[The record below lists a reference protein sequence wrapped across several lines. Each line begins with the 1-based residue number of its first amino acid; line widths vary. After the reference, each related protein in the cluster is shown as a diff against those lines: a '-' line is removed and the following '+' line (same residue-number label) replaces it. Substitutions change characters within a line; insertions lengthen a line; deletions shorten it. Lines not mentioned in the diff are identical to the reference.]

1 MMLWKVIKRLL
12 FNPTTLSRT
21 LGEIELKSLINIAAH
36 ERSVSA
42 VLVAGGGRRSRGSEA
57 VLTEVLGRFAHL
69 IFVDIDRLKIPH
81 IRADLANTW
90 PFKPGS
96 FDLIVSTWVVEHL
109 MTPEIF
115 FREAF
120 RVLNNDGAFVCGVPF
135 IYHKHGGPGD
145 WWRFTDTAL
154 SHMAYSAGFQKIDV
168 RPVGGTPCVTCL
180 SLLWPFLQIRFIGIL
195 LLILAWGLDS
205 ILSIICRLTGRGREL
220 VHAYPIHYI
229 AYARK

>member
-1 MMLWKVIKRLL
+1 MTMWKVIKELL
-12 FNPTTLSRT
+12 FNQSTLSRT
-21 LGEIELKSLINIAAH
+21 LGEIGLKRMINMAVH
-36 ERSVSA
+36 EKLVSF

-57 VLTEVLGRFAHL
+57 VLTEILGRSTHL
-69 IFVDIDRLKIPH
+69 IFVDIDRLKMPH
-81 IRADLANTW
+81 TRADLANIW
-90 PFKPGS
+90 PFKHGV
-96 FDLIVSTWVVEHL
+96 FDLVISTWVVEHL
-109 MTPEIF
+109 MSPETF
-115 FREAF
+115 FREAC
-120 RVLNNDGAFVCGVPF
+120 RVLKNNGAFICGAPF
-135 IYHKHGGPGD
+135 IYQKHGSPGD

-154 SHMAYSAGFQKIDV
+154 SHMAYSAGFQKVEV

-205 ILSIICRLTGRGREL
+205 IVSVICRLTGKGREL